1 MWWRAD
7 LILQAPENERR
18 WHHPVLEVRDD
29 QVASEKA
36 EGQGDELGVGR
47 GMVML

>member
-1 MWWRAD
+1 MASSRSK
-7 LILQAPENERR
+7 
-18 WHHPVLEVRDD
+18 VRDD

-47 GMVML
+47 GVVML